1 MSEKRKS
8 KGEKRKSENENED
21 GPVLKKQKQKQKQIY
36 KEEANHM
43 NVSQNNVEQNFLPL
57 KDREDRGQFNLER
70 ILACLTNVKF
80 MACNKDQD
88 EEDEYAKKD
97 AVFITGNLATNPKVI
112 CYLKIV
118 SFSIKENDFLLD
130 MLRICSLRTPNK
142 LERIGIYEFR
152 PTTDLFLNE
161 PALKAIPNYQEYFS
175 CKNIEKIRTWTTTMC
190 IMTCSVELS
199 ARNFIDYA
207 REHSTNLFGDFVA
220 VLYQLTYFILWLE
233 HEQLSQVKIKRYK
246 IEIHKVPI
254 DIYYEHDKEKQT
266 CVRVRTRFVV
276 KFGDFYGSKIVE
288 KTNVNMYMLKKSNK
302 YDVDNIFKPFFDLL
316 TGTERDILYSKLY
329 NENNKIYD
337 KLNKD
342 KSKILKLLAS
352 AQSAQSGVGVF
363 VVDVAV
369 AEQKGVY
376 ASFIQEDEAAAD
388 SNETFMEILTRV
400 LREEEATEK
409 GTGGPSVKKGY
420 IKAAVNTKIQ
430 ELENIFDYRD
440 EFFFTDVMS
449 SNNHRT
455 QDVNP
460 FRVSPISPPEKNRV
474 LARIGDLLMENTFK
488 SILQSIILCY
498 KHYVKNT
505 QVFFLLLA
513 GGLLGLYQNEI
524 LHTCGIKKTLK
535 QWSNKGDQV
544 TDTVKSFKNQ
554 YQWVLFDMVQ
564 RTIHIVENLKS
575 IYHMR
580 LPYNPDNSNIFQMCY
595 TSKFRVTEANCILA
609 SMLEACYFQEV
620 EKLMPNKIFIGLE
633 KEIKA
638 TSAAEFASRLRLR
651 PRAQNSKKYLQ
662 YKSTT
667 SLRNDNFAP
676 DMLFPTE
683 GRYTTHWSSAA
694 ENKNGKIRKYR
705 TFVKNVDAADAE
717 VNVEDEDAVFF
728 SCGPRNL
735 NIGEHSEYIA
745 KSVLYQQI
753 HTMTK
758 RLKNVN
764 TYRFR
769 FEHEQEKAY
778 AATHLHAILFLLLR
792 YELEAEAEEPSVL
805 LQDYIENAKRDAM
818 LFNISL
824 PSKETLRQ
832 LFKMFFTRTLAKMI
846 DDVDI

>member
-1 MSEKRKS
+1 MSEKSNS
-8 KGEKRKSENENED
+8 KEKKRKSENED
-21 GPVLKKQKQKQKQIY
+21 GPVLKKQKQKQKQKKIY

-43 NVSQNNVEQNFLPL
+43 NVSQNNVEQNFLPE
-57 KDREDRGQFNLER
+57 KDRVDTGQFNLER

-88 EEDEYAKKD
+88 KDDDYDDEDEYANKD

-118 SFSIKENDFLLD
+118 SFSIEKNDFLLD
-130 MLRICSLRTPNK
+130 MLRICSLMTPHK
-142 LERIGIYEFR
+142 LERIGIYEFQ

-161 PALKAIPNYQEYFS
+161 PALKAIPNYDEYFS
-175 CKNIEKIRTWTTTMC
+175 CKYIENIRTWTTTMC

-220 VLYQLTYFILWLE
+220 VLYQLTYFMLWLE
-233 HEQLSQVKIKRYK
+233 HMQLSQVKIKRYK

-254 DIYYEHDKEKQT
+254 DIYYEHDKERQR

-276 KFGDFYGSKIVE
+276 KFGDFYGNNFFE
-288 KTNVNMYMLKKSNK
+288 KTNVNMYTLNFD
-302 YDVDNIFKPFFDLL
+302 YYLVDNIFKPFFDLL
-316 TGTERDILYSKLY
+316 TGRERDILYSNLY
-329 NENNKIYD
+329 DDNDIYD
-337 KLNKD
+337 ELNKD
-342 KSKILKLLAS
+342 KSKILMLLAKTPQYAQS
-352 AQSAQSGVGVF
+352 AQSAQSAQGVGVF

-369 AEQKGVY
+369 AEQAGERVY
-376 ASFIQEDEAAAD
+376 ALFRQEDEAAAAAD

-430 ELENIFDYRD
+430 KLEKIFDYRGD
-440 EFFFTDVMS
+440 NFFTDVMS

-575 IYHMR
+575 MYYMN
-580 LPYNPDNSNIFQMCY
+580 LPYNPDTSNIFQMCY
-595 TSKFRVTEANCILA
+595 TSNRVKEANCILA

-633 KEIKA
+633 NKEN
-638 TSAAEFASRLRLR
+638 
-651 PRAQNSKKYLQ
+651 QKKHLQ

-683 GRYTTHWSSAA
+683 GRYATHWSSAA

-717 VNVEDEDAVFF
+717 VNVDTEVYV

-735 NIGEHSEYIA
+735 NIGTHSEYIA

-753 HTMTK
+753 HTMTE
-758 RLKNVN
+758 RLKNVSK
-764 TYRFR
+764 YR
-769 FEHEQEKAY
+769 FEHEHEKAY

-792 YELEAEAEEPSVL
+792 YELEAEEPSVL

-832 LFKMFFTRTLAKMI
+832 LFKMFFTKTLAKMI